1 MVAFGTVGAPKST
14 GKVAIMRRLDVALRW
29 LGAIGITLAP
39 LGIFVLPGLLHPEPY
54 ETAEDQFAAIA
65 EGTGSEY
72 LALGL
77 QIFGAAILVA
87 AALGIGG
94 CTIGRGR
101 GRTLGAIGLIT
112 GMVTAIVLLVVLGYE
127 LAMQTVLISATD
139 TDAAVSQV
147 VVLSASPMF
156 EVPLL
161 VGLLGFFLT
170 LPLLALALWRS
181 RIVPILVPLL
191 FALPVLIGFVPLP
204 VDTTVLGG
212 VLMLIPC
219 LWMSVQLIRGAV
231 TKASTDDATVET
243 SWVAGRAQ

>member
-1 MVAFGTVGAPKST
+1 
-14 GKVAIMRRLDVALRW
+14 MRRLDVALRW
-29 LGAIGITLAP
+29 LGAVGITLAP
-39 LGIFVLPGLLHPEPY
+39 LGLFVLPGLLHPEPY
-54 ETAEDQFAAIA
+54 ETAEDQFTAIA
-65 EGTGSEY
+65 EGPGSEY

-77 QIFGAAILVA
+77 QIFGSAILMA

-94 CTIGRGR
+94 CTIARGR
-101 GRTLGAIGLIT
+101 GRTLGVIGLIT
-112 GMVTAIVLLVVLGYE
+112 GMVTAVVLLVVLGYE
-127 LAMQTVLISATD
+127 LAMQTVLISSTD

-147 VVLSASPMF
+147 VDLSASPMF
-156 EVPLL
+156 GVPLL

-204 VDTTVLGG
+204 VDGTVLGG

-243 SWVAGRAQ
+243 SWVAGRVQ